1 MAHDIIERLLGL
13 VFPIE
18 TIEGLVIVPRDL
30 PLVGGPPDI
39 RIDLFQRGSEVQDR
53 QGFVGRQ
60 YHQIQLDD
68 RVIVVVE
75 GAIGR
80 LIDRLRHVRDDR
92 IRVVFVFG
100 PILESFLES
109 VVEVGDFFGD
119 VERDRRLNP
128 FVHASQAT
136 EITEDHMGQE
146 EFLEIGC
153 RQGDIH
159 SMLVCA

>member
-1 MAHDIIERLLGL
+1 MTHDIIERLLGL

-30 PLVGGPPDI
+30 PLVGGPSDI
-39 RIDLFQRGSEVQDR
+39 RTDLFQRVSEVQDR
-53 QGFVGRQ
+53 QRFAGRQ
-60 YHQIQLDD
+60 DHQIQLDD

-100 PILESFLES
+100 PGSGPILESFLES

-119 VERDRRLNP
+119 VERDNRLD
-128 FVHASQAT
+128 VSVYT
-136 EITEDHMGQE
+136 
-146 EFLEIGC
+146 
-153 RQGDIH
+153 
-159 SMLVCA
+159 S